1 MAALQ
6 ASLATLRSEASRR
19 GSSPP
24 HTDCTSL
31 RIAGQPP
38 GYFGAARAYHDPL
51 PDAFC
56 GCDGCADMS
65 DELRDG
71 YEAAELIRLKS
82 RQGHAPLPDCCW
94 TEPWVEGRDDT
105 DSDSSNGYCGDDVGD
120 YLGVEDEDWGDY

>member
-1 MAALQ
+1 
-6 ASLATLRSEASRR
+6 
-19 GSSPP
+19 
-24 HTDCTSL
+24 
-31 RIAGQPP
+31 
-38 GYFGAARAYHDPL
+38 
-51 PDAFC
+51 
-56 GCDGCADMS
+56 MS

-105 DSDSSNGYCGDDVGD
+105 DSDSSDGYCGDDVGD